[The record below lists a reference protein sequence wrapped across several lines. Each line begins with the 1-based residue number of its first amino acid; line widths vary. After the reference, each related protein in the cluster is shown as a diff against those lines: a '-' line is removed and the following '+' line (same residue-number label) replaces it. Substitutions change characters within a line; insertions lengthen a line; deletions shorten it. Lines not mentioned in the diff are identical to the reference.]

1 MGKGRKATPS
11 KILELKGGTLHSHKK
26 SRDNEPDPPAIM
38 PECPGHLDAE
48 AKAEWRRAGNILES
62 VGLMTGLDM
71 AVLAGYCDAYSQWAK
86 STLKV
91 QEMGMVYQK
100 PDKTPALNPYLR
112 VARESYDRMIKAA
125 VLLGLSPSSRVNLKV
140 EKPRKKNKAE
150 LFMLSKDGSI

>member
-1 MGKGRKATPS
+1 MKGRKAIPS
-11 KILELKGGTLHSHKK
+11 KILNLRGGTSHSHKK
-26 SRDNEPDPPAIM
+26 ARENEPDPPSKM
-38 PECPGHLDAE
+38 PKCPDHLDAE
-48 AKAEWRRAGNILES
+48 AKAEWTRAGDILES

-100 PDKTPALNPYLR
+100 QDKTPALNPYLR

-150 LFMLSKDGSI
+150 LFMLSKDGTI